1 MFLPFYFDPIAKFN
15 FINTGDSSMILT
27 YSQTIK
33 VIKYDDSNEKIL
45 PVYQKNFSGAVFMC
59 ENATFED
66 CVMRGETLNMLKQ
79 NKAKIL
85 NK

>member
-1 MFLPFYFDPIAKFN
+1 
-15 FINTGDSSMILT
+15 
-27 YSQTIK
+27 
-33 VIKYDDSNEKIL
+33 
-45 PVYQKNFSGAVFMC
+45 MC